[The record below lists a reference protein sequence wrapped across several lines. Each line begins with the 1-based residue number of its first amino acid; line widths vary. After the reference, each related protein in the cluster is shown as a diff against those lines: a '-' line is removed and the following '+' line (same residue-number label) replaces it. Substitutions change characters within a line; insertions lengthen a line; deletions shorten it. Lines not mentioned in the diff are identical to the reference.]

1 MKHRLNVS
9 VILEMTRLAFADQM
23 PFPASIVELQKIGV
37 ERYCADLVRLEKA
50 HYDADGDSVLE
61 PLPLMQPGE
70 IAGTFSADAIV
81 VALKSIRERRIDYA
95 QFLREIMEAGCVHYA
110 VYLTG
115 RKAIYFGRQGE
126 FHVENFPPAEVS
138 KQ

>member
-23 PFPASIVELQKIGV
+23 PFPASVVELQKIGI
-37 ERYCADLVRLEKA
+37 ERYCADLVRLEKT

-61 PLPLMQPGE
+61 PLPLMQAVE
-70 IAGTFSADAIV
+70 IDDTFSADAIV
-81 VALKSIRERRIDYA
+81 VALEAIRERRIDYP
-95 QFLREIMEAGCVHYA
+95 QFLREIMEAGCVQYA

-115 RKAIYFGRQGE
+115 RQAIYFGRRGE
-126 FHVENFPPAEVS
+126 FHVENFPSAGVS